1 MRATPTN
8 AGPMVF
14 RIREIENALASE
26 TLVVIPDTKHS
37 KDEGRYFAV
46 CRTAQGR
53 DLFVGFT
60 FRMIAGR
67 KLLRPVTARYMHR
80 KEVKRYE
87 QTQTK
92 I

>member
-1 MRATPTN
+1 
-8 AGPMVF
+8 MVF

-46 CRTAQGR
+46 CQTAQGR
-53 DLFVGFT
+53 NLFVGFT